1 MIDGRLSELEYRCGH
16 RVFFGA
22 IELELGHNALHPNT
36 LIIRIKVV
44 NAKISS
50 HGSWSRLHRV

>member
-22 IELELGHNALHPNT
+22 IELELGHNAFASEHTNNT
-36 LIIRIKVV
+36 
-44 NAKISS
+44 
-50 HGSWSRLHRV
+50 H